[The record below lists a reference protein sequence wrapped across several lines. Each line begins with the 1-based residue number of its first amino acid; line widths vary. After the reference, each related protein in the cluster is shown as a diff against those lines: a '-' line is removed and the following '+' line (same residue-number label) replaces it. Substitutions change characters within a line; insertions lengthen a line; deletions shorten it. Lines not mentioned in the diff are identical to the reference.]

1 MPPRVDLRKVKV
13 KCQDSRLIDYLLL
26 LRFGTQQDELPYRP
40 LLNYA
45 AIARTTKLPYR
56 TVIDLIKV
64 GVQARKEQLSISKRI
79 RSKLSEDHIAY
90 LISPETLSEWA
101 HASLKERVKR
111 FHRHFGEVRI
121 SVSTLRRLY
130 LRHKIKFKFIKR
142 VKKEIDF
149 KEKKYNELF
158 IRMRTLVELSKV
170 FKQKVIFLDETVFTF
185 STFRSK
191 AWSMHHNRIK
201 VVDSDLRIQ
210 TQAMISAISSEN
222 GLEGY
227 YIHPRSIKTEQFVD
241 FIKDLSMKQGGQPF
255 SLFLDNLTVHKA
267 KESKALFEQLNITE
281 IYNVPYCPQFNG
293 IESYFSLVKA
303 QYKKLLLHAVIKGSD
318 IDTVALI
325 ETAVKNVDETLT
337 KRCVEYGCV

>member
-1 MPPRVDLRKVKV
+1 M
-13 KCQDSRLIDYLLL
+13 
-26 LRFGTQQDELPYRP
+26 
-40 LLNYA
+40 
-45 AIARTTKLPYR
+45 
-56 TVIDLIKV
+56 
-64 GVQARKEQLSISKRI
+64 
-79 RSKLSEDHIAY
+79 
-90 LISPETLSEWA
+90 
-101 HASLKERVKR
+101 
-111 FHRHFGEVRI
+111 
-121 SVSTLRRLY
+121 STLRRLY
-130 LRHKIKFKFIKR
+130 LRHKVKFKFIKR

-149 KEKKYNELF
+149 TEKKYNELF

-191 AWSMHHNRIK
+191 AWSAHHKRIK

-210 TQAMISAISSEN
+210 TQAMISAISAER

-227 YIHPRSIKTEQFVD
+227 YIHPRSIKTEHFVD
-241 FIKDLSMKQGGQPF
+241 FVKELAEKNKGAPF

-318 IDTVALI
+318 IDTVGLI
-325 ETAVKNVDETLT
+325 ETAVKNVDES
-337 KRCVEYGCV
+337 